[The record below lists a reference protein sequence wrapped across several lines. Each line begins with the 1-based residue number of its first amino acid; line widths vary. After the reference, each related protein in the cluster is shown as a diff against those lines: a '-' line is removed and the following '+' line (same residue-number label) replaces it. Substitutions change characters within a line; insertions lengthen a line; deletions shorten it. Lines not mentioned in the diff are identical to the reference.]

1 MNDDLLLPGDFAA
14 LMGVRPRRGRQILA
28 ELEAVGF
35 KLEPDNRGARQVPR
49 QVAEAAKAAHQAGR
63 ELASLRLNVALT
75 PYLQR
80 DVRGVEPDA
89 LDILI
94 YTACEVAIVREAVAV
109 LAEALTTG
117 ASRSSYRDLSFKN
130 AGLPDPRQGL

>member
-35 KLEPDNRGARQVPR
+35 RLEPDNRGARQVPR

-75 PYLQR
+75 PFLAR
-80 DVRGVEPDA
+80 DARGVEPDS
-89 LDILI
+89 LDVLI
-94 YTACEVAIVREAVAV
+94 YTAVEVSIVREAIA
-109 LAEALTTG
+109 LLSEALSTG
-117 ASRSSYRDLSFKN
+117 AQRSSYRALSFKN
-130 AGLPDPRQGL
+130 SSLPDPRQGL